1 MPTFA
6 ANSAAF
12 SRPDMRLV
20 ERANQSLSKR
30 NGGGRL
36 RSSYGVLSRSKV
48 AAEGVN
54 FHSQDADE
62 NFALACVCRSLSRLL
77 FGHRF
82 GACHAPVGGSLF
94 CFYGFQKNLSV
105 QNTENILLN
114 PP

>member
-1 MPTFA
+1 MPIFA

-12 SRPDMRLV
+12 SHPEMRMV
-20 ERANQSLSKR
+20 EQANRRSPKR

-36 RSSYGVLSRSKV
+36 RSSYGVLGRSKV
-48 AAEGVN
+48 AAKGLN

-62 NFALACVCRSLSRLL
+62 NFVLACVCGSVSRLL
-77 FGHRF
+77 LGHRF

-94 CFYGFQKNLSV
+94 CFHGFQKNLFV
-105 QNTENILLN
+105 KNTENIFLN